1 MISLYRIDDRVIHG
15 QTMIKLL
22 PQYPC
27 DGIIIVDDNIA
38 TNKPLFQIYKQ
49 VVPQNIRV
57 FCFPINVAVK
67 KLPEAEASQKKYLI
81 IFKNIKTI
89 KDLYQQGYHISK
101 TISVGTASKKSDA
114 HYLIEGFALNDE
126 EISYFNYLDERN
138 YQFSIVPMGGVKK
151 VVNWKDIKNKAR
163 RKNK

>member
-38 TNKPLFQIYKQ
+38 NNKPLFQIYKQ
-49 VVPQNIRV
+49 VVPQNIKV
-57 FCFPINVAVK
+57 LCFPISIAAK
-67 KLPEAEASQKKYLI
+67 KLPEAEASKKNYFI

-89 KDLYQQGYHISK
+89 KELFDQGYQISK
-101 TISVGTASKKSDA
+101 TISVGIASKKNDA
-114 HYLIEGFALNDE
+114 HYLIDGFALNDE
-126 EISYFNYLDERN
+126 EITCFNSLDDQG
-138 YQFSIVPMGGVKK
+138 YKFSILPMGGAKAAIGWKEIRKK
-151 VVNWKDIKNKAR
+151 IGGK
-163 RKNK
+163 